1 MTKIIEFVV
10 IVLTAA
16 LLLSLLAFMFIIF
29 CQFYDWME
37 NNRIIEKW
45 LDKMFKK
52 GEQNE

>member
-16 LLLSLLAFMFIIF
+16 SLISLLAFIFIILS
-29 CQFYDWME
+29 QFYDWME
-37 NNRIIEKW
+37 DNKIIAKW